1 MTDIEIVDL
10 KDECIHPQRRSG
22 KYPKATIYKLYQR
35 LAMAYQSLGSFE
47 LACQAFDQAAQA
59 LNEESVQL
67 STKQKAKINQE
78 CIHLKNSN
86 RKRVIAMSFTN
97 LVDDKAS
104 LGKPGTDDLIPNN
117 HPNIEG
123 FSGNNSFSTVL

>member
-1 MTDIEIVDL
+1 
-10 KDECIHPQRRSG
+10 
-22 KYPKATIYKLYQR
+22 
-35 LAMAYQSLGSFE
+35 MAHQSLGSFE
-47 LACQAFDQAAQA
+47 LACQASDQAAQA

-97 LVDDKAS
+97 LVDGKAS
-104 LGKPGTDDLIPNN
+104 LGKPGTDDLIPNK
-117 HPNIEG
+117 HPKIEG
-123 FSGNNSFSTVL
+123 FSGNW

>member
-1 MTDIEIVDL
+1 
-10 KDECIHPQRRSG
+10 
-22 KYPKATIYKLYQR
+22 
-35 LAMAYQSLGSFE
+35 MAYQSLGSFE

-123 FSGNNSFSTVL
+123 FSGNSFSSQSIVLACSLLNFSP

>member
-1 MTDIEIVDL
+1 
-10 KDECIHPQRRSG
+10 
-22 KYPKATIYKLYQR
+22 
-35 LAMAYQSLGSFE
+35 MAYQSLGSFE

-97 LVDDKAS
+97 LVDGKAS
-104 LGKPGTDDLIPNN
+104 LGKPGTDDLIPNK

-123 FSGNNSFSTVL
+123 FSGNSFSSQSVYCNCMKLYLDLQLLVVNTILPVISSQF